1 MRGLFLEG
9 GFLMKQPIYNT
20 ALYMRLS
27 RDDEEYGDSV
37 SIETQRTILRQYAQE
52 NHLHVVDEYVD
63 DGWSGTSFDRP
74 DFKRMMNDIDSG
86 RVNCIVTKDLSRFG
100 REHIQMDYYLEFD
113 FPERGVRYIA
123 VTDNEDTAK
132 GLSDFVPFKNL
143 FNEWFAKDTS
153 RKVKSAFKAKFA
165 KGQRIFAYAPIG
177 YRKDPEDKCHL
188 LIDEDTRWI
197 IEKIYALAVRG
208 AGAAKIS
215 KMLTQEKVP
224 TPGWLNY
231 QRNGTFANI
240 YANAPEEKAYA
251 WTIAQVKSILKD
263 ETYIGNSVHYRETN
277 ISYKNK
283 RRIRKDPSEWVRV
296 EGTHEAIISKDVFDR
311 VQEQIATRRRSMKN
325 QTTQIFSGLLKCAD
339 CGWSMRFG
347 TNRQTKT
354 PYSHYDCSRYG
365 QLGNQCSAH
374 YIRYDVLYPY
384 VLSRLQFW
392 IKAVHQN
399 EKAIAARLLKSSNSE
414 QEAKRKRA
422 AAEKKRAEKRLA
434 ELDSLVARIYEDRIA
449 EVITARNFSM
459 LSQKYQQEQE
469 ALEAKILAL
478 NTQLEAAREQTENIE
493 KWLALVKQYTDLS
506 ELTAEVL
513 NTLIEKILI
522 HEAVKDSEGKRVQE
536 IEIFYRFIGNIDHAV
551 DTISL
556 TA

>member
-1 MRGLFLEG
+1 
-9 GFLMKQPIYNT
+9 MKQPIYNT

-414 QEAKRKRA
+414 QEAKCKRA